1 MGLKMDRAEKT
12 EEIGTLTEW
21 FSNSQVAVCADY
33 RGMTVA
39 QLSSLRREIR
49 ASGGKAR
56 VVKNTLA
63 RRGAREALK
72 GRSDAEVDRFLEV
85 LKGPT
90 LIIYSFSD
98 PVAPT
103 KIIAKAAKDIEAFS
117 VKGAFLDGQFLDD
130 RGVEELSKMPGREEV
145 LAQLLRLMNTPA
157 TNLVRLLAA
166 PGTQVVR
173 VVDAYREKLAA
184 G

>member
-1 MGLKMDRAEKT
+1 MDSVQKNVEVS
-12 EEIGTLTEW
+12 TLTEW
-21 FSNSQVAVCADY
+21 FKTSQVAVCADY

-39 QLSSLRREIR
+39 QLSNFRKQIR
-49 ASGGKAR
+49 AAGGKTR

-63 RRGAREALK
+63 RLGAKQALTGK
-72 GRSDAEVDRFLEV
+72 TSKDLDLFVSS

-90 LIIYSFSD
+90 LIVYSFSD

-103 KIIAKAAKDIEAFS
+103 KIIAKTAKDVEAFTI
-117 VKGAFLDGQFLDD
+117 KGAFLDGQFLDD
-130 RGVEELSKMPGREEV
+130 SGVQTLSQMPGREEV

-157 TNLVRLLAA
+157 TSLVRLLAA

-173 VVDAYREKLAA
+173 CIEAYREKLA
-184 G
+184 GE